1 MNRHLLYVRAPDAS
15 GMAELEAQYDGWLV
29 STVDTARAA
38 DAMLERGDVDASIV
52 VFDRPGHW
60 AADMLDALR
69 RHPPPVRIAATARL
83 MFADAPLMACIER
96 EFHHCLTLPVD
107 RRRLAALLADAG
119 MARCPPGSDEPLAGM
134 VGRSPVMRALHRQLV
149 KVAYFDAPVLL
160 SGESGTGKEVTA
172 RAIHRL
178 SRRAAGPMVV
188 VDCGA
193 LPANLVQSELF
204 GHEKGAFTGAHQ
216 RKIGSIQAADGG
228 VVLLDEIGDLP
239 LELQSSLLRFL
250 QEKTIVRVGATQPI
264 RVDVRVIAASHIDL
278 ADAVRRGRFREDLYY
293 RLNVLHL
300 HLPPLRARR
309 EDIPLLAQSWFD
321 QPHAQKSPQVKGLS
335 AAALEAMAAY
345 AWPGNVRELLN
356 RVQKA
361 MIMCDG
367 PLITPADL
375 GLAGDASTAAPISI
389 RPLRKVRGETDC
401 EAIHQALHLNRSNVA
416 AAARQL
422 GVSRTTF
429 YRLVQKFGIDIRG
442 RAVERGPDGLRS
454 RFPS

>member
-1 MNRHLLYVRAPDAS
+1 MNRHLLYVRAPDAN
-15 GMAELEAQYDGWLV
+15 GMAELDTGYDGWIV
-29 STVDTARAA
+29 SAVATARAA
-38 DAMLERGDVDASIV
+38 DDILRRGDVDASIV
-52 VFDRPGHW
+52 VFDRPGRW
-60 AADMLDALR
+60 AADLLDALR
-69 RHPPPVRIAATARL
+69 RHPPPVRIAATARVV
-83 MFADAPLMACIER
+83 FADAPLMARIER
-96 EFHHCLTLPVD
+96 ECHHCLTLPVD
-107 RRRLAALLADAG
+107 RGRLAALLADPG
-119 MARCPPGSDEPLAGM
+119 MARPDGAEGPLAGM
-134 VGRSPVMRALHRQLV
+134 VGRSPVMRALHRQLA

-278 ADAVRRGRFREDLYY
+278 AEAVRRGRFREDLYY

-309 EDIPLLAQSWFD
+309 EDIPLLAQSLFD

-389 RPLRKVRGETDC
+389 RPLRKVRGETDR
-401 EAIHQALHLNRSNVA
+401 EAIHQALHMNRCNVA

-442 RAVERGPDGLRS
+442 RVVERGPDGLRS